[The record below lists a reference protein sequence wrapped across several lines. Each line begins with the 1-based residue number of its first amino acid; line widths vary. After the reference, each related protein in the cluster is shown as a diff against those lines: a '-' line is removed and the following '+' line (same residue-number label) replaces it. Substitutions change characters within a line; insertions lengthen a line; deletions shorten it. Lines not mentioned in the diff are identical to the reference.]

1 VAVLDQATPT
11 VANNEFDGGQV
22 AIQVSGRA
30 APTVRTAR
38 IDGPSRA
45 GLIFGDRSSGR
56 VDGARCQNITYG
68 IVVSPQAVPF
78 IGRGNTCP
86 IAKGR

>member
-1 VAVLDQATPT
+1 MLDQATPML
-11 VANNEFDGGQV
+11 VDNDFDGGQV

-30 APTVRTAR
+30 APSVRAAR
-38 IDGPSRA
+38 IDSPSRA

-56 VDGARCQNITYG
+56 VDGARCQSITYG
-68 IVVSPQAVPF
+68 IVISPKALPF

-86 IAKGR
+86 VAQGR